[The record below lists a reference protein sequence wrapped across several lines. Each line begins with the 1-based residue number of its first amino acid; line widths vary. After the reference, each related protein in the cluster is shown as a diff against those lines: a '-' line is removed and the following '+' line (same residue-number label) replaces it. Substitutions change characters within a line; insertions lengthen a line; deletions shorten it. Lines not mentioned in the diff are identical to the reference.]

1 MPSAGGGGDA
11 SEERCEVFAIAEH
24 IASER
29 IVSSMNDRRLLQS
42 RCFSTGYHRK
52 STMIV

>member
-1 MPSAGGGGDA
+1 MPSDGGGDA
-11 SEERCEVFAIAEH
+11 SEEKCKVFAIAEH

-42 RCFSTGYHRK
+42 LNVFQQAIIGSQR
-52 STMIV
+52 